1 MSLKDIDIRVEN
13 NVVAK
18 LEGVE
23 YKITFPTKALKKLQ
37 VEFGGWI
44 KAMTKMTFREDGSD
58 VLGEYHYPTL
68 AKVLEIGIGKDELK
82 ADKIESILDEMME
95 DEITPIVISLIGAKS
110 RYLPQVK
117 DKVAGALE
125 HLRNAKT
132 FLEGND
138 LESVS
143 DSLGDLIEELEARV
157 EKNEVDPQAKTA

>member
-18 LEGVE
+18 LGGTE
-23 YKITFPTKALKKLQ
+23 YRVTFPTKALKKLQ

-58 VLGEYHYPTL
+58 VMGEYHYPTL
-68 AKVLEIGIGKDELK
+68 AKVLEIGIGLPDM
-82 ADKIESILDEMME
+82 DSGKIEGILDEMME

-117 DKVAGALE
+117 DKVTGALE
-125 HLRNAKT
+125 HLRNAAS
-132 FLEGND
+132 FLDGPEVEAEAHG
-138 LESVS
+138 
-143 DSLGDLIEELEARV
+143 LIELIGALEARV
-157 EKNEVDPQAKTA
+157 EKTEVDPQVKTA